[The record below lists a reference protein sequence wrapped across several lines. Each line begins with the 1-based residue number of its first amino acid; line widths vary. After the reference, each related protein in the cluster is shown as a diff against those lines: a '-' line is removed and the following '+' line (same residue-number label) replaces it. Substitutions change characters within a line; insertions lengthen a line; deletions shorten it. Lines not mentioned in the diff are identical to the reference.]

1 MKKATITIQA
11 EDDIAL
17 YRVVNHLS
25 FNKEVEILE
34 AKVDEKK
41 YTFDKEGKNVRYFL
55 RDDFSSIIKEKT
67 R

>member
-1 MKKATITIQA
+1 MKKATITIEA
-11 EDDIAL
+11 DDDIIL
-17 YRVVNHLS
+17 YRTVNRL
-25 FNKEVEILE
+25 NWEKGIKVLE
-34 AKVDEKK
+34 TKVDEKK

>member
-34 AKVDEKK
+34 AKVGV
-41 YTFDKEGKNVRYFL
+41 KEYKFNKNNPVRYFL
-55 RDDFSSIIKEKT
+55 REDFGKIKL
-67 R
+67 